1 MMTDDDGGATVQPD
15 ISSSPP
21 TGLLINFDDDVDS
34 ALPSNVPLSNG
45 QEYR

>member
-21 TGLLINFDDDVDS
+21 TGLLINFDDDVES
-34 ALPSNVPLSNG
+34 PISTQLSNG
-45 QEYR
+45 